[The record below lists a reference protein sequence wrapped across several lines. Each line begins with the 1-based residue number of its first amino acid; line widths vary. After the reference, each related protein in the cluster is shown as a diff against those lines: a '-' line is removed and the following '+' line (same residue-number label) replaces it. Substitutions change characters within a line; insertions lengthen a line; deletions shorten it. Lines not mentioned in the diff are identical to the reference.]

1 MFLLSKFHFDA
12 KIGLFL
18 LILSI
23 LSKIL
28 SILSK
33 IIAVSSKILSSFKQ
47 TQLLI
52 IS

>member
-1 MFLLSKFHFDA
+1 MFLLSKWIFFA
-12 KIGLFL
+12 KNCLFL
-18 LILSI
+18 PILSI

-33 IIAVSSKILSSFKQ
+33 IIAGNSKILSSFKQ

-52 IS
+52 NS